1 MGDENNPT
9 NWAAVRNSGQKV
21 DTGSGELRE
30 RKKATIVVNSV
41 RRSKLCYNIGRE
53 AMANTCASSRGNT

>member
-41 RRSKLCYNIGRE
+41 RRSKLCQG
-53 AMANTCASSRGNT
+53 T